1 MVKKQVNKRRI
12 FIVILGIITVFT
24 IYLVLRGDIPV
35 SNNARELPSPSP
47 EDSISAEFDCG
58 DDKTIKAEFVNSGE
72 RYVNLEL
79 SDGQKYT
86 LPSAVSA
93 DGARYASNDES
104 VVFWNVGNTATLEQ
118 NGVTTYDNCSTAN

>member
-1 MVKKQVNKRRI
+1 MTKKQVNKRRI

-35 SNNARELPSPSP
+35 SNNGGESPLPSPA
-47 EDSISAEFDCG
+47 DSINAEFNCS
-58 DDKTIKAEFVNSGE
+58 DDKTIKAEFVHSGE
-72 RYVNLEL
+72 GYVNLEL

-93 DGARYASNDES
+93 DGARYANNDES
-104 VVFWNVGNTATLEQ
+104 IVFWNVGDTATFEQ
-118 NGVTTYDNCSTAN
+118 NGVTTYNNCSTAN